1 MKKIKVFSFIG
12 VLLVLLIYTTNVTAI
27 PNNIILL
34 DNEELN
40 INTVMGVT
48 LNKKEDNKY
57 DAKEASSIIN
67 EKIDS
72 LKEEQYQVSLFNT
85 IPLKTIQ
92 TNIIPKTEVIPLGK
106 TVGLKLYTDGVMV
119 VGMTEIENIDNQKI
133 KPYEGSK
140 IKEGDRIIAIN
151 DNAITCTSDLAK
163 MVNEAKGDAVT
174 LKLVR
179 ENETYTSKIKP
190 VEIAKNEYKLG
201 LWVRDAQAG
210 VGTISFYEP
219 KTRKFCGVRTWNY

>member
-92 TNIIPKTEVIPLGK
+92 TNIIPKTEVIPLEK

>member
-219 KTRKFCGVRTWNY
+219 KTRKFCGIRTWNY

>member
-1 MKKIKVFSFIG
+1 MKKIKVFSFIC

>member
-1 MKKIKVFSFIG
+1 MKKIKVFSFIC

-219 KTRKFCGVRTWNY
+219 KTRKFCGIRTWNY